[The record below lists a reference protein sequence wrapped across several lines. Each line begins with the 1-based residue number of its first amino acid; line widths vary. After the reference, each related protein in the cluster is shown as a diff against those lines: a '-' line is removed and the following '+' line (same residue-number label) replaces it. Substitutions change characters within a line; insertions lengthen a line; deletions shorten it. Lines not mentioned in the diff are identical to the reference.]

1 MDSAEVTDVV
11 RRATEGDQAAWKA
24 IVEEYGGVVKAVA
37 RGYRLSEGQT
47 ADAVQTTWLRLVE
60 HLAAIREPD
69 RLAGWL
75 ATTTRRECLA
85 ILRKAD
91 RERPTDSCE
100 SRLGEA
106 ADPYSAPEEAGPEAI
121 AVRQDHRV
129 IVRRALSTLP
139 EQHRM
144 LIGLLTCSRPPSY
157 QEISAGLGMPTGSI
171 GPTRQRILARLRV
184 ELETAGLHDMSLN

>member
-1 MDSAEVTDVV
+1 MDSAEVTAVV

-24 IVEEYGGVVKAVA
+24 IVEEYGGMVQAVA

-69 RLAGWL
+69 RLPGWL
-75 ATTTRRECLA
+75 ATTTRRQCLA

-91 RERPTDSCE
+91 REQPTDSCDDG
-100 SRLGEA
+100 LGTSP
-106 ADPYSAPEEAGPEAI
+106 DPYWAPEEAGPEVT

-129 IVRRALSTLP
+129 LVRRALATLP

-144 LIGLLTCSRPPSY
+144 LIGLLACSPPPSY

-171 GPTRQRILARLRV
+171 GPTRKRILARLRV
-184 ELETAGLHDMSLN
+184 ELEAAGLHDMSLN

>member
-11 RRATEGDQAAWKA
+11 RRAAEGDQAAWRA
-24 IVEEYGGVVKAVA
+24 IVEEYGGVVRAVA

-60 HLAAIREPD
+60 HLAAVREPD

-85 ILRKAD
+85 MLRKAE
-91 RERPTDSCE
+91 REQPTDTCE
-100 SRLGEA
+100 SRLGA
-106 ADPYSAPEEAGPEAI
+106 VADRCSAPEEAGPEVI

-129 IVRRALSTLP
+129 LVRRALATLP
-139 EQHRM
+139 EQHQV
-144 LIGLLTCSRPPSY
+144 LIELLACSPTPSY

-171 GPTRQRILARLRV
+171 GPTRRRILARLRV

>member
-1 MDSAEVTDVV
+1 MDSVEVTDVV
-11 RRATEGDQAAWKA
+11 RRATEGDQDAWNQ
-24 IVEEYGGVVKAVA
+24 IVEEYGGVVRAVA

-91 RERPTDSCE
+91 REQPTDSCE
-100 SRLGEA
+100 SRPGA
-106 ADPYSAPEEAGPEAI
+106 A
-121 AVRQDHRV
+121 
-129 IVRRALSTLP
+129 
-139 EQHRM
+139 
-144 LIGLLTCSRPPSY
+144 
-157 QEISAGLGMPTGSI
+157 
-171 GPTRQRILARLRV
+171 
-184 ELETAGLHDMSLN
+184 

>member
-11 RRATEGDQAAWKA
+11 RRAAEGEQAAWKA
-24 IVEEYGGVVKAVA
+24 IVDEYGGVVQAVA

-60 HLAAIREPD
+60 HLSAIREPD

-91 RERPTDSCE
+91 REQPTDSCDDG
-100 SRLGEA
+100 LGTS
-106 ADPYSAPEEAGPEAI
+106 ADPCWAPEEAGPEVI

-129 IVRRALSTLP
+129 LVRRALATLP

-144 LIGLLTCSRPPSY
+144 LIGLLASSPTPSY

-171 GPTRQRILARLRV
+171 GPTRKRILARLRV
-184 ELETAGLHDMSLN
+184 ELEAAGLHDMSLN

>member
-11 RRATEGDQAAWKA
+11 RRAAEGEQAAWKA
-24 IVEEYGGVVKAVA
+24 IVDEYGGVVQAVA

-60 HLAAIREPD
+60 HLSAIREPD

-85 ILRKAD
+85 LLRKAD
-91 RERPTDSCE
+91 REQPMDSCE
-100 SRLGEA
+100 SRLGAA
-106 ADPYSAPEEAGPEAI
+106 ADGCSAQEEAGPEVI

-129 IVRRALSTLP
+129 LVRRALATLP

-144 LIGLLTCSRPPSY
+144 LIGLLASSPTPSY

-171 GPTRQRILARLRV
+171 GPTRKRILARLRV
-184 ELETAGLHDMSLN
+184 ELEAAGLHDMSLN

>member
-1 MDSAEVTDVV
+1 MDSAEVTAVI
-11 RRATEGDQAAWKA
+11 RRAAEGDQGAWTV

-85 ILRKAD
+85 ILRKTD
-91 RERPTDSCE
+91 REQPTDSCE
-100 SRLGEA
+100 SCLGAA
-106 ADPYSAPEEAGPEAI
+106 ADRYSAPEEAGPEVV

-129 IVRRALSTLP
+129 LVRRALATLP
-139 EQHRM
+139 EQHRV
-144 LIGLLTCSRPPSY
+144 LIGLLACSPPPSY
-157 QEISAGLGMPTGSI
+157 REISAGLGMPKGSI
-171 GPTRQRILARLRV
+171 GPTRKRILARLRV
-184 ELETAGLHDMSLN
+184 ELETAGLNDMSLN